1 MKTMKSAAALMIA
14 AAFTTACHTVPTT
27 TPLLEQSHN
36 DYRTAQQ
43 DKNVSTYA
51 TLELQQAS
59 DALNLADNAAERH
72 ANADNVN
79 QLAYIAKQ
87 KIALAQEVGKRKAAE
102 ASIPR
107 VEKERNQMRLD
118 ERTNEVDQARKDALV
133 AQTATLQAQARSS
146 LLEQQLADLSAKQTA
161 RGIII
166 TISDVL
172 FASDQATLNPNGIRT
187 IQKLAEVLQQNSSRN
202 VLIEGYTDSTGT
214 AAHNQILSERRANA
228 VRGALQ
234 LAGVADRRMAI
245 HGYGESYPV
254 GPNDTATNRQLNR
267 RVEILLSNDNGE
279 LLSR

>member
-1 MKTMKSAAALMIA
+1 MKSAAALMIA